1 MNHIM
6 RATVLEHTDKLVVQM
21 DFLDSKQCVCVAQRL
36 WSTLMSINYQ
46 LNNCL
51 VGFCNFIVQRLS
63 SPLFYIGKLRYRMI
77 LYKCL
82 EMFYNN
88 TQLIQ
93 TELNQTKVNH
103 TELSHIWLYIG
114 KIHKYKTN
122 IYPNNCFI
130 AFSDS

>member
-1 MNHIM
+1 MINRIKK
-6 RATVLEHTDKLVVQM
+6 DKRCQKDESYYASDCSRTHRQVSCPNGLFGLKTM
-21 DFLDSKQCVCVAQRL
+21 CVCCTTVVID
-36 WSTLMSINYQ
+36 INVYQ

-103 TELSHIWLYIG
+103 TELSHI
-114 KIHKYKTN
+114 
-122 IYPNNCFI
+122 
-130 AFSDS
+130 